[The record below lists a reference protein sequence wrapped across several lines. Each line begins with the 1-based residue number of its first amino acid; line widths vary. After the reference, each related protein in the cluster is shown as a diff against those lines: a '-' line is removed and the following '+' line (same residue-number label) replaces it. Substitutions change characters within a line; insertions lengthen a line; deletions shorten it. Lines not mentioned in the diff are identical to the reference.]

1 MNEKEIIKALQ
12 AGNQSE
18 FSLLIDLYQDKV
30 YSCALGMLQQS
41 QDAEDVAQEVFI
53 EVYRSIL
60 NFRGE
65 SALGTWIYRIT
76 VNKALEFI
84 KKKQRK
90 KRFGFLVPLFGEKE
104 EPMVEIPD
112 FYHPG
117 IALEQKE
124 LSATLFKAI
133 NALPERQKT
142 AFLLHKT
149 EQLSYQEISDIL
161 EISLSSVESL
171 IFRAKKK
178 LQELLQDYYDKEIIG

>member
-142 AFLLHKT
+142 TFLLHKT

>member
-104 EPMVEIPD
+104 EPTVEIPD